1 MEMCKVYAIASQK
14 GGVGKTTT
22 AANVGVDIVGFVVVG
37 NKLNSL
43 NSNIM
48 DIAKEIGKIAIVQKN
63 GKISECE
70 RLVMQF
76 NSLSSK
82 IQDGDKI
89 NLDDIES
96 WLINTKS
103 FMSEM
108 ISNLASDALGEEIIL
123 NMLYTLLPS
132 YTIMLGFYLKQHY
145 FLKMKRPA
153 NYDIFISIYDSI
165 IENSIDKKLFDY
177 YFIKNNF
184 SFIET
189 NDIIESQFLL
199 NMNEKVFIEDQQILI
214 EKLETKGNFEAFE
227 NTLDQIVTSR
237 IIDMIPVLAEENEI
251 EESECKAIFG
261 IQYYF
266 IRLLFNAYNNEMSF
280 LKGRHFVIIGD
291 RVLNSK

>member
-1 MEMCKVYAIASQK
+1 MYLHKEDYFKDIVMDVSNRSGITDDIIEKDYYITLILRELARRNAEIVFK
-14 GGVGKTTT
+14 GGTSLSK
-22 AANVGVDIVGFVVVG
+22 AHHIIDRFSEDVDITFTEHIGSARRK
-37 NKLNSL
+37 KL
-43 NSNIM
+43 
-48 DIAKEIGKIAIVQKN
+48 KY
-63 GKISECE
+63 
-70 RLVMQF
+70 
-76 NSLSSK
+76 
-82 IQDGDKI
+82 
-89 NLDDIES
+89 
-96 WLINTKS
+96 
-103 FMSEM
+103 
-108 ISNLASDALGEEIIL
+108 
-123 NMLYTLLPS
+123 MLYTLLPS

-189 NDIIESQFLL
+189 NDIIASQFLL

>member
-1 MEMCKVYAIASQK
+1 
-14 GGVGKTTT
+14 
-22 AANVGVDIVGFVVVG
+22 
-37 NKLNSL
+37 
-43 NSNIM
+43 
-48 DIAKEIGKIAIVQKN
+48 
-63 GKISECE
+63 
-70 RLVMQF
+70 
-76 NSLSSK
+76 
-82 IQDGDKI
+82 
-89 NLDDIES
+89 
-96 WLINTKS
+96 
-103 FMSEM
+103 
-108 ISNLASDALGEEIIL
+108 
-123 NMLYTLLPS
+123 
-132 YTIMLGFYLKQHY
+132 
-145 FLKMKRPA
+145 MKRPA

-189 NDIIESQFLL
+189 NDIIASQFLL

-266 IRLLFNAYNNEMSF
+266 I
-280 LKGRHFVIIGD
+280 
-291 RVLNSK
+291 NSKREYSVFYKAGMNRTNGL